1 MSAGSLWNSTRN
13 AWILLLYWIRV
24 FAYILIIKSNAHR
37 LYCSFFKF
45 YQGIKEEGPL
55 LVSCLRFREF
65 IGKIHRFSLYDKDST
80 TTAAAAANTT
90 NSDNN
95 IFR

>member
-1 MSAGSLWNSTRN
+1 MEFHKERLDIIVMLDSSFCL
-13 AWILLLYWIRV
+13 
-24 FAYILIIKSNAHR
+24 FLIILNQMRIVFIAVF
-37 LYCSFFKF
+37 LKF
-45 YQGIKEEGPL
+45 NQGIKEEGPL

-65 IGKIHRFSLYDKDST
+65 IGKIHRFSLYDKDTT
-80 TTAAAAANTT
+80 TTAAAATNTT